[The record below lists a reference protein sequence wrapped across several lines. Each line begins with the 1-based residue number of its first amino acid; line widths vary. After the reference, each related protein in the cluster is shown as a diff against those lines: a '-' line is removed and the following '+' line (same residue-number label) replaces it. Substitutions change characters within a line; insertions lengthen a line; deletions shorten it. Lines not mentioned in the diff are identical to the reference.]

1 MDIVTNNYRARSD
14 EWGGVEI
21 LCKATNE
28 RTTIPRGRLPSTTAL
43 AMMTERAFDH
53 LIAERLAA

>member
-1 MDIVTNNYRARSD
+1 MDICTNAYRAKSD

-21 LCKATNE
+21 LCKATGE
-28 RTTIPRGRLPSTTAL
+28 RLTIPRSRLPSTTAL

-53 LIAERLAA
+53 LIAERIAS